1 MEVYGR
7 YVRSFLSHARAG
19 VGRHSPESVTTSGR
33 QTRASAYPITAV
45 PFSAVRLSDEFW
57 TARLET
63 NRTVTIPFGFRKSEE
78 EGRLRNFDHAAG
90 HTTGRDAVSQSST
103 RGCHLTSVTE
113 RG

>member
-1 MEVYGR
+1 M
-7 YVRSFLSHARAG
+7 AG
-19 VGRHSPESVTTSGR
+19 MSGLFSRTLALALAAIALESVTTSGR